1 MSQVPNAIKLKDKV
15 VKGGGRV
22 VIRPDSGN
30 PENVPVECV
39 DLLMKASA
47 IMKKGYW
54 SDVFKSPVTDSGKVS
69 KKGLLALVEDTGVG
83 STGYST
89 VRIADAVGRKKVL
102 VPVYKD
108 GKVLKTYTFKE
119 IRANSEA

>member
-1 MSQVPNAIKLKDKV
+1 MQRDNIILDV
-15 VKGGGRV
+15 
-22 VIRPDSGN
+22 DS
-30 PENVPVECV
+30 
-39 DLLMKASA
+39 
-47 IMKKGYW
+47 Y
-54 SDVFKSPVTDSGKVS
+54 KVS
-69 KKGLLALVEDTGVG
+69 HFLQYPPNTEYI
-83 STGYST
+83 SSYT

>member
-1 MSQVPNAIKLKDKV
+1 VSQVPNAIKLKDKV

-30 PENVPVECV
+30 PE
-39 DLLMKASA
+39 
-47 IMKKGYW
+47 
-54 SDVFKSPVTDSGKVS
+54 
-69 KKGLLALVEDTGVG
+69 
-83 STGYST
+83 
-89 VRIADAVGRKKVL
+89 KVL